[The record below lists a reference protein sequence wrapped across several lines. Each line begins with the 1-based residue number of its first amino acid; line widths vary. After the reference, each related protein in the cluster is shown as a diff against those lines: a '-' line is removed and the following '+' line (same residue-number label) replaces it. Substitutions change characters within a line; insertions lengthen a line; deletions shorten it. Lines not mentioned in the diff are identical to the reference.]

1 MNLEFNIAVHVLCFL
16 AKQKDKHYSSTE
28 LAELTC
34 LNPVQLR
41 RVMSQLNNSNYIQTI
56 RGKHGGYQ
64 ANQHTAAITL
74 AELYSQFV
82 LDKTHTQRLFT
93 GSIDSDCII
102 SNQIATTMSHYREQ
116 EQQLILNFYRDKTI
130 DDVIEDII
138 KEA

>member
-16 AKQKDKHYSSTE
+16 AKHKDKHYSSTE

-64 ANQHTAAITL
+64 ANLFSIKHTHNA
-74 AELYSQFV
+74 YSQAVSIVIVSFQIK
-82 LDKTHTQRLFT
+82 LPLPCHT
-93 GSIDSDCII
+93 IANKN
-102 SNQIATTMSHYREQ
+102 SN
-116 EQQLILNFYRDKTI
+116 
-130 DDVIEDII
+130 
-138 KEA
+138 

>member
-1 MNLEFNIAVHVLCFL
+1 MMNLEFNIAVHVLCFL
-16 AKQKDKHYSSTE
+16 AKHKDKHYSSTE

-82 LDKTHTQRLFT
+82 LDKTHTTLIHRQ
-93 GSIDSDCII
+93 
-102 SNQIATTMSHYREQ
+102 YR
-116 EQQLILNFYRDKTI
+116 
-130 DDVIEDII
+130 
-138 KEA
+138 